1 LYSGNPI
8 HVNFAL
14 GEQRMLELSR
24 RARGK
29 PAAEGEF
36 RLRLVDGSDYP
47 HPGRLD
53 FVDAAVDP
61 RNDTLQVRIVLA
73 NPDGMLRPG
82 QYVRVLV
89 PSAVRP
95 NAILIPQKA
104 VQELQGLKTV
114 FVIDADN
121 KASVRQ
127 ITASQRLGSDW
138 VLDGG
143 LAPGDVVV
151 VDGLQKVTPGATV
164 KPVFATER
172 AAPDAKRG

>member
-1 LYSGNPI
+1 
-8 HVNFAL
+8 
-14 GEQRMLELSR
+14 
-24 RARGK
+24 
-29 PAAEGEF
+29 
-36 RLRLVDGSDYP
+36 
-47 HPGRLD
+47 
-53 FVDAAVDP
+53 
-61 RNDTLQVRIVLA
+61 
-73 NPDGMLRPG
+73 
-82 QYVRVLV
+82 
-89 PSAVRP
+89 VRP

-127 ITASQRLGSDW
+127 ITAAQRLGSDW